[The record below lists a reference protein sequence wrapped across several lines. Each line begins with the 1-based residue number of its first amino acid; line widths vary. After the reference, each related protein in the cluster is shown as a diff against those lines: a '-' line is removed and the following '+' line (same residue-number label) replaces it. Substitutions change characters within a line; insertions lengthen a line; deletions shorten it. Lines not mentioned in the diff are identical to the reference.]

1 MYTKENNMQRRTLI
15 QAAIATAA
23 STLAGCAATSTESAK
38 PPFVLVHGA
47 WHGGWCWERI
57 TPLLEA
63 AGHKVY
69 TPTLAG
75 MAERAGELSA
85 SINLDTHAQDVI
97 NVLERNNLHNA
108 ILVGHSYAGMVIP
121 LVADRAGQ
129 RLKRMIFLD
138 ALLLDNNQ
146 SLKSSIPPEAWAAR
160 LKLAQEKGRGIGFP
174 PFPAA
179 AFGISDKTDQAWV
192 ESKLTMQPMGTY
204 EQPMILRN
212 PFGNGIDKVYVDCTN
227 PKLASVNPSR
237 EKAHAQAG
245 WKYDEIATGHDAM
258 VTAPRE
264 LAALFLRYA

>member
-1 MYTKENNMQRRTLI
+1 MQRRTLL
-15 QAAIATAA
+15 QAAAAAAA
-23 STLAGCAATSTESAK
+23 SAMAGCAATSSTPLAGGAK
-38 PPFVLVHGA
+38 APFVLVHGA
-47 WHGGWCWERI
+47 WHGGWCWERV
-57 TPLLEA
+57 TPYLEA

-75 MAERAGELSA
+75 MAERAAQLSA

-97 NVLERNNLHNA
+97 HVLERNDLRNA

-121 LVADRAGQ
+121 LVADRAGP
-129 RLKRMIFLD
+129 RLKRLIFLD

-146 SLKSSIPPEAWAAR
+146 SFKRSVPPEAWAAR
-160 LKLAQEKGRGIGFP
+160 MKAAHEKGRGIGFP

-179 AFGISDKTDQAWV
+179 AFGISDKADQAWV
-192 ESKLTMQPMGTY
+192 DSKLTLHPVSTY
-204 EQPMILRN
+204 EQPMVLRH

-227 PKLASVNPSR
+227 PQMAPVNASRN
-237 EKAHAQAG
+237 KARAQAG
-245 WKYDEIATGHDAM
+245 WKYDAIATGHDAM